1 MVIVF
6 ASVFWTIIVLAFSF
20 SGISSGL
27 QVVIKKVSVELLISR
42 QARLGRVVIGV
53 VIAR

>member
-1 MVIVF
+1 MVVIFASKFLVVIVF
-6 ASVFWTIIVLAFSF
+6 TFSF
-20 SGISSGL
+20 HGISSSL
-27 QVVIKKVSVELLISR
+27 QVIIRKVSVELLISR